1 MNPGMG
7 AGPGMNPGA
16 DGDGGTSVTRIID
29 RGLADIA
36 AIDPALAPDVR
47 RLSRM
52 LHDPPRVA
60 LIGRIKAGKS
70 TLVNALIE
78 AKVAATAALECTTTV
93 SVFHRGQPERAEIV
107 SVDGRRIPVA
117 LAGRELR
124 DLGMSATE
132 VDHVDR
138 YLSSAILDD
147 FILID
152 TPGTATLT
160 EGVEDA
166 TRRALLGASG
176 ASRASGISGASGA
189 HPGPGGD
196 AIDGTGAGADACLY
210 LTDSA
215 PRDDER
221 AFIAELGFTP
231 VNTIAVLSRA
241 DSFGEG
247 AFGAEDPIDH
257 ARVYTEGIAGGLT
270 LLARSILP
278 VSGLLAESSSTGAI
292 TESLARDLAALAR
305 HDREDIIRD
314 LESAEPRLLSPA
326 QRNRLLGTVA
336 PYGIIAGRTVAPQ
349 GARALRD
356 WMRERSGIVELRR
369 RITHELADIA
379 AVRRAQRILEH
390 VEGLAY
396 RHPRG
401 QDIRGVLD
409 RLRSDPAMWR
419 VEMYRSLSGLMAAT
433 PHSPMIRFVTAA
445 VAASTVAEAVGLA
458 EGASPAAVREEITDR
473 TFHLRQRLTRL
484 LDPAEENAAT
494 LLLTLYGHLPRM
506 LDGPGGPSA
515 RIT

>member
-7 AGPGMNPGA
+7 AGPGMDPGA

-78 AKVAATAALECTTTV
+78 AKVAATAALECTTAV

-147 FILID
+147 FTLID

-166 TRRALLGASG
+166 TRRALL
-176 ASRASGISGASGA
+176 GASGA

-221 AFIAELGFTP
+221 AFISELGFTP

-257 ARVYTEGIAGGLT
+257 ARAYTEGIAGGLT

-292 TESLARDLAALAR
+292 TESLARDLAALAH
-305 HDREDIIRD
+305 HDREDVIRD
-314 LESAEPRLLSPA
+314 LESTEPRLLSPA

-336 PYGIIAGRTVAPQ
+336 PYGIIAGRAVAPQ

-419 VEMYRSLSGLMAAT
+419 VELYRSLSGLMAAT
-433 PHSPMIRFVTAA
+433 PHSRMIRFVTAA
-445 VAASTVAEAVGLA
+445 VTASTVAEAVGLA
-458 EGASPAAVREEITDR
+458 EGASPAAVREEITNR

-506 LDGPGGPSA
+506 LDGPGGPAA